1 MIIICGSGRS
11 GTSAVA
17 GLLHA
22 AGIALG
28 HDLIEADEH
37 NAEGYFEERPVIELN
52 EAILN
57 DVGLNRWF
65 SAASREEV
73 LAAAREREP
82 EMRPLVEDAT
92 PAWKDPR
99 FSWTLEGWLP
109 VLRERPRV
117 IVCLRSPLEV
127 VASTVKIYGSDTDEA
142 HDAVLHVW
150 RAQYERL
157 LDVIDD
163 YGLEATCVEYGALHA
178 EPERVLP
185 QLEQFVGCALA
196 ASSVRSDLR
205 HHAREVPPELQGLY
219 DRVRALGSASPRVA
233 P

>member
-1 MIIICGSGRS
+1 MIVICGSGRS

-17 GLLHA
+17 GLLHN

-28 HDLIEADEH
+28 HDLIAADEH

-65 SAASREEV
+65 STARRDDIV
-73 LAAAREREP
+73 AAARGREP
-82 EMRPLVEDAT
+82 EMRALAENAT

-109 VLRERPRV
+109 VLPDPPRV
-117 IVCLRSPLEV
+117 VVCLRSPLEV
-127 VASTVKIYGSDTDEA
+127 VASTVRIYGSDSDEA
-142 HDAVLHVW
+142 HLAVLHVW

-157 LDVIDD
+157 LDVIED
-163 YGLEATCVEYGALHA
+163 YSLQATCVEYGALHR
-178 EPERVLP
+178 EPEQVLP
-185 QLEQFVGCALA
+185 ALERFVGSRLDA
-196 ASSVRSDLR
+196 ASVRRDLR
-205 HHAREVPPELQGLY
+205 HHAIEVPGDMMELY
-219 DRVRALGSASPRVA
+219 ERVTALGSTSPRAV